1 MAGVV
6 IVFRLI
12 LLLVVII
19 LGCFAA
25 EMLIKVLVP
34 LLPILGVVIVVILLF
49 GAWLAHM
56 RRF

>member
-1 MAGVV
+1 VEALV

-25 EMLIKVLVP
+25 QMLIKVLVP
-34 LLPILGVVIVVILLF
+34 LLPVIGVLVVVILVF